1 MDRSSILLSRTEF
14 IDIRIFNIYNT
25 PMSLFEKP
33 KKFIKDLRKG
43 PEVTSVFGEERI
55 GTNLDNQDQRVAQAK
70 LRLDRIQGFK
80 LAEQVNYFFERHNIQ
95 AGPTV
100 LPAVKLRFL
109 REITPNPDADEN
121 RVAEKLNFLARR
133 LEREENK
140 LANPENPLPPVG
152 IETELPDE
160 IFPPALKT
168 TLPLI
173 DIPCEPENPRLFEVN
188 PRPTYSA
195 KVQNEIMNSLDALG
209 LVHHDPKSPTSLHIN
224 FGIPA
229 NINAGALEPRKGEI
243 FLISNLFV
251 YAFSSADRVLEK
263 EIKKSFLLKTAKPVN
278 KIGESKQGGKME
290 IERFQFRLEF
300 RATEFN
306 DYPTYRLLT
315 ESQHIMGMFLAHLEK
330 MLGHTDISIN
340 QERLAVLWEEFE
352 KEVSQFLY
360 EVQGLEPRLVDNDR
374 ARASSVMESRPEL
387 REKCRAL
394 MTKYSRIIQEIIDGR
409 VKKKI

>member
-1 MDRSSILLSRTEF
+1 M
-14 IDIRIFNIYNT
+14 
-25 PMSLFEKP
+25 
-33 KKFIKDLRKG
+33 
-43 PEVTSVFGEERI
+43 
-55 GTNLDNQDQRVAQAK
+55 
-70 LRLDRIQGFK
+70 
-80 LAEQVNYFFERHNIQ
+80 
-95 AGPTV
+95 
-100 LPAVKLRFL
+100 
-109 REITPNPDADEN
+109 
-121 RVAEKLNFLARR
+121 
-133 LEREENK
+133 
-140 LANPENPLPPVG
+140 
-152 IETELPDE
+152 
-160 IFPPALKT
+160 
-168 TLPLI
+168 
-173 DIPCEPENPRLFEVN
+173 
-188 PRPTYSA
+188 
-195 KVQNEIMNSLDALG
+195 
-209 LVHHDPKSPTSLHIN
+209 
-224 FGIPA
+224 
-229 NINAGALEPRKGEI
+229 
-243 FLISNLFV
+243 
-251 YAFSSADRVLEK
+251 LEK